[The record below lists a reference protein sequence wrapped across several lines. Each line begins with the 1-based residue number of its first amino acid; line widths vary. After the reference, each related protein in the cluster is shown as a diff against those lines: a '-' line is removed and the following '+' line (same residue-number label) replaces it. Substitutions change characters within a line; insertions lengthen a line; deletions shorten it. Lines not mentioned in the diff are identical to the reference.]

1 MLNFEMLFAR
11 DNILC
16 TNAGL
21 KPCAVLKT
29 NIIFTL
35 LHLKPSWAVPL
46 VRTLLRYLETHKK
59 EKIIILSL
67 YFFP

>member
-11 DNILC
+11 DNVLC

-21 KPCAVLKT
+21 KPYAALKT
-29 NIIFTL
+29 NIFTL